1 VLPLRHGSAR
11 MDASQLPAPLAYDA
25 PPHAASRLRP
35 RGGRG
40 CGLDGPPPNARR
52 ANDGAPPCG
61 RSGALADGW
70 RSRDGVARRWS
81 ATRRGQLGR
90 RRDQAPGGFRPHART
105 AADHH
110 DGSAHRAPPG
120 RSYRRLRGPQASL
133 SGGALPATQDGTRP
147 APSRRVSPRWRRAG
161 SRRQLAS
168 RLLGH
173 HVRGV
178 PVRPVLVALTGPGFM
193 LAMGS
198 VRAPERARE
207 VTRRRPRRR
216 RGVDPSGQ
224 SRRDFLQ
231 LQLLP
236 SGSLSA
242 TKDAY
247 VRPFGSGR
255 AAGECRSPS
264 STGQTGRSSAALLW
278 ARRPH
283 YPNGPSPQSTGCSGA
298 RGTAGG
304 ERHQDGAGASGN
316 FPTARAHSSTSAHPR
331 PGSGSPDHPETR
343 CAKRWR
349 ACVVDARGC
358 KAPAPEQ
365 RLTGLLTERRQA
377 NGVALKV

>member
-1 VLPLRHGSAR
+1 MDHRR
-11 MDASQLPAPLAYDA
+11 MPGVRTTAPLPVGGRA
-25 PPHAASRLRP
+25 PSRMGGGHGMGWRVVGPRLGAGSSVGAVIRP
-35 RGGRG
+35 R
-40 CGLDGPPPNARR
+40 A
-52 ANDGAPPCG
+52 A
-61 RSGALADGW
+61 
-70 RSRDGVARRWS
+70 
-81 ATRRGQLGR
+81 
-90 RRDQAPGGFRPHART
+90 FRPHART

-193 LAMGS
+193 LVMGS
-198 VRAPERARE
+198 FRAPERARE

-242 TKDAY
+242 TEDAY
-247 VRPFGSGR
+247 MRPFGSGP

-264 STGQTGRSSAALLW
+264 STGQTGRSPAALLS

-283 YPNGPSPQSTGCSGA
+283 YPNGRSAQTTGCSGA
-298 RGTAGG
+298 RGTAGEG
-304 ERHQDGAGASGN
+304 ERHQDGAGASEN
-316 FPTARAHSSTSAHPR
+316 FPTTRAHSSTSAHPR
-331 PGSGSPDHPETR
+331 
-343 CAKRWR
+343 R
-349 ACVVDARGC
+349 ARAHRIILRPVARSAGG
-358 KAPAPEQ
+358 PA
-365 RLTGLLTERRQA
+365 
-377 NGVALKV
+377 

>member
-1 VLPLRHGSAR
+1 MDHRR
-11 MDASQLPAPLAYDA
+11 MPGVRTTAPLPVGGRA
-25 PPHAASRLRP
+25 PSRMGGGHGMGWRVVGPRLGAGSSVGAVIRP
-35 RGGRG
+35 R
-40 CGLDGPPPNARR
+40 A
-52 ANDGAPPCG
+52 A
-61 RSGALADGW
+61 
-70 RSRDGVARRWS
+70 
-81 ATRRGQLGR
+81 
-90 RRDQAPGGFRPHART
+90 FRPHART

-120 RSYRRLRGPQASL
+120 RSYRRLPGPQASL

-198 VRAPERARE
+198 FRAPERARE

-231 LQLLP
+231 LP
-236 SGSLSA
+236 A
-242 TKDAY
+242 VA
-247 VRPFGSGR
+247 VRVAKRHEGR
-255 AAGECRSPS
+255 RTCAHSDRGRPLGNECRTPS
-264 STGQTGRSSAALLW
+264 STGQTGRSPAALLS

-283 YPNGPSPQSTGCSGA
+283 YPNGRSAQTTGCSGA
-298 RGTAGG
+298 RGTAGEG
-304 ERHQDGAGASGN
+304 ERHQDGAGASEN
-316 FPTARAHSSTSAHPR
+316 FPTTRAHSSTSAHPR

-365 RLTGLLTERRQA
+365 RLTGLLTERRQG